1 MSAAAGFRVQRR
13 LAFFAILLVAVAGCA
28 YMLVHGGRVDQSNA
42 DKIETRLQNIRELR
56 FKSEVPV
63 VAKTPS
69 QVEEMV
75 LADLARDYTDEQLD
89 ADGRAGAMVGLYPNG
104 IDLKKETVK
113 LLKNQIAGFYDPR
126 GQQMVLVEGSYQIGF
141 WPSTL
146 QFVIRRDLVG
156 EMLLAHELTHALQDE
171 NFDIDKKLDGL
182 RDNGDAEL
190 ALKSVAEGDATL
202 AGFGCIMGAMNN
214 QNADELSS
222 RLESLPQSFAAQSK
236 DTPAGL
242 AEPLMFQYSDGVN
255 FVAEAYKRGG
265 WPAVD
270 NLYRDP
276 PESTQQII
284 EPALYFRNRTHPAQ
298 IKIDGWERAMP
309 GWKRVDE
316 DSYGQLSLHVI
327 LERAFAKDAPEIA
340 LARKWSGDKM
350 LILHRGDEVALIW
363 MIVLIDE
370 PSAQS
375 FARAYGPKLHEFAG
389 KDVPVVLDVKSE
401 AVLVVGG
408 VGNVN
413 EVMREVWKSSTI
425 RRATPAPIATRRAA
439 SGVRSDHSFATASR
453 TFSSISRSPR

>member
-56 FKSEVPV
+56 FKSEVPIV
-63 VAKTPS
+63 VKTPS

-75 LADLARDYTDEQLD
+75 VADLARDYTDEQLD

-284 EPALYFRNRTHPAQ
+284 EPALYFRNRTH
-298 IKIDGWERAMP
+298 
-309 GWKRVDE
+309 
-316 DSYGQLSLHVI
+316 
-327 LERAFAKDAPEIA
+327 
-340 LARKWSGDKM
+340 
-350 LILHRGDEVALIW
+350 
-363 MIVLIDE
+363 
-370 PSAQS
+370 
-375 FARAYGPKLHEFAG
+375 
-389 KDVPVVLDVKSE
+389 
-401 AVLVVGG
+401 
-408 VGNVN
+408 
-413 EVMREVWKSSTI
+413 
-425 RRATPAPIATRRAA
+425 
-439 SGVRSDHSFATASR
+439 
-453 TFSSISRSPR
+453 